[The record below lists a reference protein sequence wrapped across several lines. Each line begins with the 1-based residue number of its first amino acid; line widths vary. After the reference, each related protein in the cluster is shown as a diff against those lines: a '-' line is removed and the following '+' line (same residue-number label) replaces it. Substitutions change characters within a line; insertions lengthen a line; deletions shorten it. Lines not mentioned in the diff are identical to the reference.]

1 MAMQKSAL
9 GFMLAVAMVGLV
21 ASALAT
27 LSTSQKIS
35 STGSIK
41 AVGLGV
47 YSDSACTQKL
57 TTLSWGTL
65 EPGETK
71 TQKVYIKNE
80 GNTQITLNMTTG
92 NWNPATASSYIT
104 VSWTGEGNK
113 LAAGASTSADITL
126 KVSSSVTGFT
136 NFTFDITISGSG

>member
-1 MAMQKSAL
+1 MQKSAL
-9 GFMLAVAMVGLV
+9 GFMLTIAMVGLV
-21 ASALAT
+21 ASVLAT

-57 TTLSWGTL
+57 TSLSWGTL

-71 TQKVYIKNE
+71 TQRVYIKNE

-92 NWNPATASSYIT
+92 NWSPASAANYIT
-104 VSWTGEGNK
+104 LSWNK
-113 LAAGASTSADITL
+113 EKSTLAEGASTSADITL
-126 KVSSSVTGFT
+126 KVSSSVTGIT